1 MNVRNKKRT
10 RFLAIA
16 MAASTAASL
25 SLAGAAMAQAPG
37 APQGAPPQA
46 APQQA
51 LPSQPAGAPAAVP
64 AAPAQAVV
72 AQGAQGVAA
81 TGVATTRQTVVEDVT
96 PDAGLALGGIA
107 IGNSSAPLAD
117 AGHVIEMLIEQRM
130 FGGLPAPGPPAIFAG
145 FDAFGRPRFVQPQM
159 ADLEPI
165 SLRTVQEGTPVAGPI
180 YAVTIRN
187 CGDLP
192 AGRFRVSLVAA
203 LGSIDPLAPTAI
215 ATVPQLAAG
224 ESMRVDIQLPLSSMA
239 MRGAAVVQP
248 FDTAIVAIDGFDEMP
263 ERNELNNLLAL
274 RREAIAPLVAVVT
287 ETIETTEVATGGAPA
302 AAPVAGAPATADA
315 IPPSATPS
323 DAGPDEIETPAP
335 PAIDG
340 DALDELDMPAEN
352 AEMRDLFR

>member
-1 MNVRNKKRT
+1 MNVRDMKRI

-16 MAASTAASL
+16 MAASAAASL

-51 LPSQPAGAPAAVP
+51 LPSQPTAAAV
-64 AAPAQAVV
+64 APAQAAVTP
-72 AQGAQGVAA
+72 GAQAIA
-81 TGVATTRQTVVEDVT
+81 TTGVSTITQSVVEDAT
-96 PDAGLALGGIA
+96 PDAGIALQGVA
-107 IGNSSAPLAD
+107 IGNASAPLAD

-130 FGGLPAPGPPAIFAG
+130 FGALPAPAPPAIFAG

-165 SLRTVQEGTPVAGPI
+165 SIRTVQEGTPIAGPI

-203 LGSIDPLAPTAI
+203 LGSVDPLSPTALV
-215 ATVPQLAAG
+215 TVPQLAAG
-224 ESMRVDIQLPLSSMA
+224 ESIRLDIQLPLSSMA
-239 MRGAAVVQP
+239 MRGAATVQP

-263 ERNELNNLLAL
+263 ELNELNNLLAL
-274 RREAIAPLVAVVT
+274 RREAIAPLAAIVT
-287 ETIETTEVATGGAPA
+287 ETLETTDVATVEGAPA

-323 DAGPDEIETPAP
+323 EAGPGELETPAP

-340 DALDELDMPAEN
+340 DALDELDEVDSPEET
-352 AEMRDLFR
+352 AEMRALFR